1 MLDFISSLDEKAQN
15 NLNFV
20 LCDDFNAHTSDLPD
34 FVVDDNITN
43 SIVLRDDYVSDTSL
57 NRVFQDNVSLNSN
70 DTLLLDLC
78 KQTGFCIL
86 NGRVCGD
93 KDIGRYTYVSP
104 KCSNVDYVITSQN
117 IIKKNVD
124 SFFIHDPNLS
134 SDHCLELLI
143 LLKFDNNVTGNHTE
157 NNNYGH
163 FTHIHLWDKNKDS
176 LSSQIVLHSL
186 IIHV

>member
-20 LCDDFNAHTSDLPD
+20 LCDDFNAHTSDLLD

-43 SIVLRDDYVSDTSL
+43 TCSIVLRDDYVSDTSL

-70 DTLLLDLC
+70 DTLLLELC

-104 KCSNVDYVITSQN
+104 KCSSEVDYVITSQN
-117 IIKKNVD
+117 IIKKMLTA
-124 SFFIHDPNLS
+124 FLYMILIYRRIIALS
-134 SDHCLELLI
+134 
-143 LLKFDNNVTGNHTE
+143 
-157 NNNYGH
+157 Y
-163 FTHIHLWDKNKDS
+163 
-176 LSSQIVLHSL
+176 
-186 IIHV
+186 